1 MCCGWCRFSSR
12 HVMLN
17 VSERG
22 VLCGWRH
29 SCGYGLVFVRSSL
42 PSPPYLNQAFD
53 QHVNLILGDVEESVT
68 MVEVSRKIH
77 CY

>member
-1 MCCGWCRFSSR
+1 MWIWLGFCQI
-12 HVMLN
+12 LTP
-17 VSERG
+17 
-22 VLCGWRH
+22 L
-29 SCGYGLVFVRSSL
+29 
-42 PSPPYLNQAFD
+42 PPYLNQAFD